1 MAASGG
7 GRLRALAGVL
17 ATLALLTPSLGSTL
31 TAQAASPP
39 FVPVDDPAP
48 DAPTITLTS
57 VTPVVD
63 ASDATPDEPA
73 EATIRGRITNGGQS
87 AIERPTVSVV
97 RGDATMN
104 RAGIARWSEST
115 APAIGTLLD
124 DAELPSVAPG
134 RSASFALTVA
144 AADLAPG
151 RSWGVSPVSV
161 QSGPTA
167 VRTFIGVHRAKEYEP
182 LRLLWGVPVTL
193 PATEEMWG
201 APGADRSAA
210 WEREVGEESD
220 LAETTSRRP
229 RAGEMWLVDPLL
241 LPEHAPEAD
250 RGLPAAEQE
259 ARSTR
264 AEALAE
270 VLDPDRTVILPA
282 ADADVVAAT
291 SPPTRS
297 LLRPQVR
304 TAAAAAERLDA
315 RGDVVWPSDGL
326 LSVDRA
332 DLLREL
338 YGGAATVVV
347 PRTVLGTTVTP
358 HAFHASRDGTPL
370 IVTDPELSDL
380 AATVGRELS
389 PTLATQRLVAESS
402 AILADLP
409 GTVRTIAVVPPRD
422 GRPDPQAYA
431 DLRAAIGEIPWTEP
445 GELRD
450 GDEAASATIDLPAT
464 LENAPAPVLTP
475 ARARDIQADIRDRR
489 SVATVRSDGRTWS
502 RTLSEAQVQL
512 TSARWRTRPE
522 AMIALQAQQHE
533 DISRI
538 TRDLRIPSGEVNFFA
553 ETGRLQVTVEN
564 HTDITLQ
571 GLHVHLR
578 PDTHILRI
586 EDDPEPVTVAPR
598 SRRTVTVQA
607 TALAPGRVP
616 ISVEVTD
623 PSGRQLAPQS
633 ELRVRVSPTGIWI
646 YWAIGAAAIL
656 LVLVGRWRSVRRRP

>member
-1 MAASGG
+1 
-7 GRLRALAGVL
+7 
-17 ATLALLTPSLGSTL
+17 
-31 TAQAASPP
+31 
-39 FVPVDDPAP
+39 
-48 DAPTITLTS
+48 
-57 VTPVVD
+57 
-63 ASDATPDEPA
+63 
-73 EATIRGRITNGGQS
+73 
-87 AIERPTVSVV
+87 
-97 RGDATMN
+97 
-104 RAGIARWSEST
+104 
-115 APAIGTLLD
+115 
-124 DAELPSVAPG
+124 
-134 RSASFALTVA
+134 
-144 AADLAPG
+144 
-151 RSWGVSPVSV
+151 
-161 QSGPTA
+161 
-167 VRTFIGVHRAKEYEP
+167 
-182 LRLLWGVPVTL
+182 
-193 PATEEMWG
+193 
-201 APGADRSAA
+201 
-210 WEREVGEESD
+210 
-220 LAETTSRRP
+220 
-229 RAGEMWLVDPLL
+229 MWLVDPLL

-291 SPPTRS
+291 SAPTRS

-304 TAAAAAERLDA
+304 TGTAAAERLDA

-358 HAFHASRDGTPL
+358 HAFQASRDGTPL

-422 GRPDPQAYA
+422 GRPDPEAYA
-431 DLRAAIGEIPWTEP
+431 DLRAAVGEIPWTEP

-522 AMIALQAQQHE
+522 AMRALQAQQHE

-538 TRDLRIPSGEVNFFA
+538 TRDLRVPSGEVNFFA

-571 GLHVHLR
+571 GLHVRLR